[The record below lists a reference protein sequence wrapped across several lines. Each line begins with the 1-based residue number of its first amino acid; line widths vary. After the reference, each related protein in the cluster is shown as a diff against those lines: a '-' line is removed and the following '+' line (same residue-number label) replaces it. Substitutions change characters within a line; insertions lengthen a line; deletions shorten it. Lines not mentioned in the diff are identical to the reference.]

1 MQLDKKA
8 FILLA
13 ILSLLVMSPIGLAL
27 AVFLQEKSIF
37 DLFFSSNFSWMAQIL
52 IGTAY
57 GIAGA
62 AIATSLVKIPFFE
75 PVKSF
80 FGETFKGV
88 QLSVFDILLISVC
101 VGIGEEL
108 LFRAGIQPFLG
119 VWMTSIVFVIAHG
132 IYLDPRR
139 MPFFV
144 IGLFMILL
152 SSGLG
157 YLFEYVSITAAIVAH
172 AVYDAISLGVIV
184 KENSTQRSE

>member
-1 MQLDKKA
+1 MQINQKTFK
-8 FILLA
+8 LLA
-13 ILSLLVMSPIGLAL
+13 ILSLLVMSPIGLVL
-27 AVFLQEKSIF
+27 VVFLQGETLSH
-37 DLFFSSNFSWMAQIL
+37 LFFSSNFSWTTQVL
-52 IGTAY
+52 IGTGY

-62 AIATSLVKIPFFE
+62 AIATSLLKIPFFA

-80 FGETFKGV
+80 FGETFKGI
-88 QLSVFDILLISVC
+88 QLSIFDILLISIC

-119 VWMTSIVFVIAHG
+119 IWLTSIVFVMAHG
-132 IYLDPRR
+132 IYLDPRKT
-139 MPFFV
+139 PFFV
-144 IGLFMILL
+144 VGLFMVLL

-184 KENSTQRSE
+184 KSEDTLS